1 MAKLYVGVDMFNVN
15 QTLFI
20 EKEGKV
26 GQAMTTPMNLLNKTI
41 YQLVETEDIEEV
53 FIGGAQEYIE
63 KIGYDILKDLKTNY
77 AEKNVRVRINDKI
90 LN

>member
-20 EKEGKV
+20 EKEG
-26 GQAMTTPMNLLNKTI
+26 MTTPMNLLNKTI

-77 AEKNVRVRINDKI
+77 AEKNVRVRVNDKI